1 MREKPIEYTPRWR
14 TLEKGDHS
22 SFMQF
27 YCPKCDSDDIELYG
41 ANMRWN
47 YKRQRWQIV
56 SPKDAM
62 FQCSNC
68 DEQTSYEESTRK
80 KHLGDSE
87 PNDNIYAMRKNG
99 GCFRCKATTDGF
111 RDLCKR
117 RTAIAELGGF

>member
-27 YCPKCDSDDIELYG
+27 YCAKCDSDDIELYG

-62 FQCSNC
+62 FQCFNC

-80 KHLGDSE
+80 KNMSKIMERL
-87 PNDNIYAMRKNG
+87 NRKYG
-99 GCFRCKATTDGF
+99 RWSKQVVREG
-111 RDLCKR
+111 KR
-117 RTAIAELGGF
+117 NVKLMDQNRY